1 MEIISKVSKG
11 SKMDQIY
18 ISKNREGIGVGTYVI
33 IKPIVLT
40 EKQGIEKPY
49 FYNVEGLEP
58 IKLQIIEKIF
68 KIADRFLLEAD
79 NIIITGSFLEKGFN
93 FSDIDILIV
102 LNEKIKI
109 GNIAREI
116 EKEFSIKAHIILL
129 SYKELISGLETDPLY
144 QLMLSKCVARKRF
157 IYEDKRKINY
167 KLLDL
172 HLIKSKGLIEN
183 FDFLDGNQKY
193 GLIRNAIAI
202 YLFLQGKKISYGVI
216 NREIEKVFNV
226 KDISVI
232 KKNMLNK
239 KDFLNRYGD
248 FYNMVFSMIIKNTTN
263 NKNDTK

>member
-40 EKQGIEKPY
+40 EKHRLEKLY
-49 FYNVEGLEP
+49 FYNVKGLEP
-58 IKLQIIEKIF
+58 IKLEIIEKIF
-68 KIADRFLLEAD
+68 KIADRFLPEAD

-93 FSDIDILIV
+93 FNDIDILIV
-102 LNEKIKI
+102 SNEKIKV
-109 GNIAREI
+109 GNIAKEI
-116 EKEFSIKAHIILL
+116 KKEFSIKAHIILL
-129 SYKELISGLETDPLY
+129 SYKGLIFGLETDPLY
-144 QLMLSKCVARKRF
+144 QLMLSRCVAKKRF
-157 IYEDKRKINY
+157 IYKNKRKINY

-172 HLIKSKGLIEN
+172 HLLKSGWLIEN

-193 GLIRNAIAI
+193 DMIRNVMAI
-202 YLFLQGKKISYGVI
+202 YLFLLGRKISYDVI
-216 NREIEKVFNV
+216 KGEIEKVFNV

-248 FYNMVFSMIIKNTTN
+248 FYKMVFSMIIKNTTN